1 MSANKQIKSDVVEPK
16 DEGDFAVL
24 QLTYDES
31 DAFWRRVVVP
41 KNRNLDFL
49 HAVIQA
55 AFGWMNYHSYDFTKG
70 RQSYVPDGVFAV
82 DDEIKEK
89 ETKGTLIQTLFKRR
103 GDKATYE
110 YDLNDGNS
118 VTIECLGFCDFML
131 EQLFAAGGQDL
142 IEDSSAFKFTP
153 GIVRLLTED
162 DRTKEA
168 KRCRE
173 WLHESFELSVEDVLA
188 IPSGD
193 DIYGRVCELIENDL
207 EKRNKTE
214 A

>member
-70 RQSYVPDGVFAV
+70 RQSYVPDGVLAV
-82 DDEIKEK
+82 DDEVKEK
-89 ETKGTLIQTLFKRR
+89 KTKSEK
-103 GDKATYE
+103 KSKNNKKM
-110 YDLNDGNS
+110 LNLK
-118 VTIECLGFCDFML
+118 V
-131 EQLFAAGGQDL
+131 
-142 IEDSSAFKFTP
+142 
-153 GIVRLLTED
+153 LL
-162 DRTKEA
+162 K
-168 KRCRE
+168 K
-173 WLHESFELSVEDVLA
+173 SQKK
-188 IPSGD
+188 
-193 DIYGRVCELIENDL
+193 NL
-207 EKRNKTE
+207 EKRNYLRLSVI
-214 A
+214 